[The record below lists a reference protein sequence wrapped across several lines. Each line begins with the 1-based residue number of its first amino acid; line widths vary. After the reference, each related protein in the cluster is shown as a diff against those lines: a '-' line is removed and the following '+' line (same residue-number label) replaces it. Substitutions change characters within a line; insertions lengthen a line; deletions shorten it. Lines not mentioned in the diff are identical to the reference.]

1 MEGFV
6 LENHNR
12 LVFRTSFWYYP
23 SPLPLQGKCC
33 DQSRPP
39 LLHGAQMKSI
49 RAVMKEIQYNSL
61 EIWWMPMRC
70 SSRFGRSFWRCLS
83 PILGVVGI
91 SLIMSGEI
99 IRHPRL
105 TMVPRITRFPRIAQP
120 SFKLTY
126 SQMCVPLA
134 LCQYMGTTPILWLDF
149 NRASPDKQHAY
160 FFDEPSEPSSIGPLT
175 VNLWGF
181 AIACLGKVRVAW
193 VEWRETP

>member
-61 EIWWMPMRC
+61 EI
-70 SSRFGRSFWRCLS
+70 
-83 PILGVVGI
+83 
-91 SLIMSGEI
+91 
-99 IRHPRL
+99 
-105 TMVPRITRFPRIAQP
+105 
-120 SFKLTY
+120 
-126 SQMCVPLA
+126 
-134 LCQYMGTTPILWLDF
+134 
-149 NRASPDKQHAY
+149 
-160 FFDEPSEPSSIGPLT
+160 
-175 VNLWGF
+175 
-181 AIACLGKVRVAW
+181 
-193 VEWRETP
+193 